1 MEKVDIYVFFKD
13 NTYIITCDEWYLYH
27 LINFK
32 VYDKELLPSVLYYV
46 EYICLSYKKKQCV
59 HFIGQ

>member
-1 MEKVDIYVFFKD
+1 MENVDIYVFNNND
-13 NTYIITCDEWYLYH
+13 VYTITCDEWYLYH

-32 VYDKELLPSVLYYV
+32 IYDSKLLPNILEYTH
-46 EYICLSYKKKQCV
+46 YICKTYNKNQCV